1 MVFSPGTDKIS
12 SRAES
17 EEPDQKIAST
27 LPDTALST
35 KYDAQALLNDL
46 VAELTLSILSLEL
59 QIELDLKEDPSVV
72 PILQDAAMAHISVR
86 EVTMRALN
94 SLESLKKAS
103 QVS

>member
-1 MVFSPGTDKIS
+1 MVFPPGTDKIN
-12 SRAES
+12 SRAAS
-17 EEPDQKIAST
+17 EEPDQKIASA
-27 LPDTALST
+27 LPDTAPFT

-59 QIELDLKEDPSVV
+59 QIELDLKEDPRVV
-72 PILQDAAMAHISVR
+72 PILEEAAMAHISVR

-94 SLESLKKAS
+94 SLESLKKTS